1 MTRQVLPSRRY
12 AETVTLN
19 FALGEYKTP
28 FQVSVGY
35 FDYDRK
41 VITKDDQY
49 VEHVRQPAEV
59 FIMGAKAGSSV
70 ESVARDASVI
80 LSIALQYGAPVEV
93 LQQAITRNP
102 DGTPSTIMGAVLDH
116 LAGTTKDAPGEPPPI
131 AHWGKLPL
139 DLRQRYRRETDY
151 AKNPPS
157 QELQQAIADAV
168 KAIMAEEGT
177 T

>member
-1 MTRQVLPSRRY
+1 MTRQVLPPRRF
-12 AETVTLN
+12 AETFTLN

-35 FDYDRK
+35 FEDTR
-41 VITKDDQY
+41 
-49 VEHVRQPAEV
+49 PAEV